1 MYLIETLFRGD
12 AIELKYEDRGERVVL
27 IATLFELERYLI
39 EHATELKE
47 KAIEC
52 KARGLSSQILK

>member
-27 IATLFELERYLI
+27 IAKLAFATSEGALLPTLFEPETLLD
-39 EHATELKE
+39 
-47 KAIEC
+47 
-52 KARGLSSQILK
+52 